1 MSDLRA
7 AIGRLT
13 ERSQLIE
20 IEDNL
25 SSELEISYF
34 TNGVQMKGGPGL
46 LFKMVDG
53 RPSRLLMNA
62 FGSAERVE
70 LLLGRGID
78 EIAAGIERMLGLA
91 ERRPG
96 LADGLRLFS
105 DMRSMAVNERGSGPV
120 KEASGDIT
128 LDDLPILRTW
138 PGDAGKFITMPVVIT
153 RDPEDG
159 SYNLGTY
166 RMQVFDRETTAMHWQ
181 TQKGGAMHLKKA
193 ERLGRELE
201 VAVVLGAPP
210 VVTFSSIS
218 PLPAGMNKLAFA
230 GYLAGK
236 GMDVVRGDT
245 VGLHYP
251 SDAEVVLE
259 GYVDP
264 REVRTEGPFG
274 DHTGYYSEPDLYPVF
289 HIRRITHRRDYIYQ
303 ATVVGKLWNEDV
315 HISRA
320 IERMFLPGIRFLIP
334 DVVDVFLPEEG
345 LFNDIC
351 FVSIR
356 KLYPGQGRKVGMAIL
371 SSGQMMF
378 TKYVVVVDDDID
390 VRDRAQVMWAVATRT
405 DPYRDVEI
413 IKSSVADS
421 LDHASMSPDVGGKMI
436 IDATVKGKEEGY
448 ARAWPKRIKFEMD
461 SLMKERLKRHGF

>member
-7 AIGRLT
+7 AIGKLRKS
-13 ERSQLIE
+13 SQLIE
-20 IEDNL
+20 IDEDM
-25 SSELEISYF
+25 SSDLEISYF
-34 TNGVQMKGGPGL
+34 TNGVQMKGGPAL
-46 LFKMVDG
+46 LFKTVDG
-53 RPSRLLMNA
+53 RPTRLLMNA

-70 LLLGRGID
+70 LLLGRSIS
-78 EIAAGIERMLGLA
+78 EIAAGMEKLLGVV

-96 LADGLRLFS
+96 LADGLRLFG
-105 DMRSMAVNERGSGPV
+105 DMRSMAVNERGGGPV
-120 KEASGDIT
+120 KEARGDIT

-159 SYNLGTY
+159 TYNLGTY

-181 TQKGGAMHLKKA
+181 TQKGGAVHLRKA
-193 ERLGRELE
+193 AKLGRELE

-210 VVTFSSIS
+210 AVTFSSIS
-218 PLPAGMNKLAFA
+218 PLPAGMDKLAFA
-230 GYLAGK
+230 GYVAGK
-236 GMDVVRGDT
+236 GIDVVSGDT

-251 SDAEVVLE
+251 SDAEMVLE

-264 REVRTEGPFG
+264 RETRVEGPFG

-289 HIRRITHRRDYIYQ
+289 HIRRLAHRRDHIYQ

-320 IERMFLPGIRFLIP
+320 IERIFLPGIRFLIP
-334 DVVDVFLPEEG
+334 EVVDVFLPEEG

-390 VRDRAQVMWAVATRT
+390 VRDRKQVLWAVATRT
-405 DPYRDVEI
+405 DPYRDIEI
-413 IKSSVADS
+413 IRSSVADS
-421 LDHASMSPDVGGKMI
+421 LDHASMNPDVGGKMI

-448 ARAWPKRIKFEMD
+448 TRAWPKGIKFELD
-461 SLMKERLKRHGF
+461 SLMKERLKKYGY

>member
-7 AIGRLT
+7 AIGKLRKS
-13 ERSQLIE
+13 SQLME
-20 IEDNL
+20 IDEDM
-25 SSELEISYF
+25 SSDLEISYF
-34 TNGVQMKGGPGL
+34 TNGVQMKNGPAL
-46 LFKMVDG
+46 LFKTVDG
-53 RPSRLLMNA
+53 RPTRLLMNA

-70 LLLGRGID
+70 LLLGRSIG
-78 EIAAGIERMLGLA
+78 EIAAGMEKLLGVV

-96 LADGLRLFS
+96 LADGLRLFG
-105 DMRSMAVNERGSGPV
+105 DMRSMAVNERGGGPV
-120 KEASGDIT
+120 KESYGDIT

-159 SYNLGTY
+159 TYNLGTY

-181 TQKGGAMHLKKA
+181 TQKGGAIHLRKA
-193 ERLGRELE
+193 AKLGRELE

-210 VVTFSSIS
+210 AVTFSSIS
-218 PLPAGMNKLAFA
+218 PLPAGMDKLAFA
-230 GYLAGK
+230 GYVAGK
-236 GMDVVRGDT
+236 GIDVVNGDT

-251 SDAEVVLE
+251 SDAEMVLE

-264 REVRTEGPFG
+264 RETRVEGPFG
-274 DHTGYYSEPDLYPVF
+274 DHTGYYSEPGLYPVF
-289 HIRRITHRRDYIYQ
+289 HIRRLAHRRDYIYQ

-320 IERMFLPGIRFLIP
+320 IERIFLPGIRFLIP
-334 DVVDVFLPEEG
+334 EVVDVFLPEEG

-390 VRDRAQVMWAVATRT
+390 VRDRKQVLWAVATRT

-413 IKSSVADS
+413 IRSSVADS
-421 LDHASMSPDVGGKMI
+421 LDHASMNPDVGGKMI

-448 ARAWPKRIKFEMD
+448 TRAWPKGIKFELD
-461 SLMKERLKRHGF
+461 SLMKERLKKYGY